1 MNAAHLHLA
10 LNHLPVVVTLV
21 ALVLL
26 AVAFWRQADGLLRT
40 GAAIA
45 LGAALVTAPAY
56 LTGEPAEEQIEDMS
70 GVKESLIE
78 RHEDAADAAAVA
90 VAVLGLAAAGC
101 LLRSRR
107 EPIPRRAAAA
117 LVALAL
123 IATALFGRAANLGG
137 EIRHPEIRADAASA
151 PAPAPE

>member
-101 LLRSRR
+101 LLRFRR